1 MLPSLTCPSPTATEP
16 RSGGPRLLH
25 ENALRDDLNK
35 RRQTPANYTPDAA
48 RRLLPPYRTAQPGAR
63 LRARAP
69 PPARKWLERGSG
81 GSRCALAPQGAG
93 KPPMYGDYEAQRHWQ
108 EVTYNI
114 PIKQWYFNT
123 SDNNLQYWGLDYP
136 PLTAYHSLLCAYV
149 ANLIN
154 PDWIALHTSRGYE
167 SQPHKLFMRAT
178 VFIADLLVY
187 IPAVIM
193 YCCYLKETSTK
204 KKVSTALCVLLYPG
218 LILIDHGH
226 FQYNS
231 VSLGFA
237 LWGVL
242 FLSNNWDLLGS
253 VAFCLAINYKQ
264 MELYHSLPF
273 FCYLLG
279 KCFKRGLTGKGL
291 VLLIKIAVTVVAA
304 FAMCW
309 LPFCTEAEQILQV
322 LRRLFPIDRGLFEDK
337 VANVWCSLSVLIKIK
352 NILSPQTQLKLSFAF
367 TFLSLLPACIKLTLQ
382 PSLRGFKFALVSCAL
397 SFFLFSFQV
406 HEKSVLL
413 VSLPVCLIINE
424 IPFMATWFL
433 LVSTFSMLPL
443 LLKDGLL
450 LAYTGTTL
458 AFLTVC
464 TASFSIFE
472 KTSAEDLQLKS
483 FSLSIWGYIPWL
495 KPFPKFV
502 KNLFLISITLMGVL
516 SLMSAMLNPPQ
527 RLPDLF
533 PISVSVVSC
542 LHFLFFLMYFNIVVL
557 WDSRNSRN
565 QKKTN

>member
-1 MLPSLTCPSPTATEP
+1 MDKWSLMTIAV
-16 RSGGPRLLH
+16 LLG
-25 ENALRDDLNK
+25 LTVRWTISL
-35 RRQTPANYTPDAA
+35 
-48 RRLLPPYRTAQPGAR
+48 
-63 LRARAP
+63 
-69 PPARKWLERGSG
+69 GSY
-81 GSRCALAPQGAG
+81 SGAG

-108 EVTYNI
+108 EVTYNL

-253 VAFCLAINYKQ
+253 VAFCLAISYKQ

-450 LAYTGTTL
+450 LAYIGTTL

-502 KNLFLISITLMGVL
+502 KSLFLISIILMGVL
-516 SLMSAMLNPPQ
+516 SLMSATLNPPQ

-542 LHFLFFLMYFNIVVL
+542 LHFLSFLMYFNIVVL

-565 QKKTN
+565 QKKTS